1 MYHVLS
7 DEGRTD
13 AINKILDES
22 GLNPIGE
29 FYLWVAKNPVDYYQD
44 YILTNNNV
52 TVNLPATLQVPAG
65 TTVENDFYQIDFG
78 NAYKSNLVSFDTP
91 PAAPVGESGGPTSTP
106 VTPVEEVPVQQQA
119 IKVLPNTGEKST
131 SAIAAVGTVVLTTA
145 LGMLGFSKRSKEC

>member
-1 MYHVLS
+1 MII
-7 DEGRTD
+7 T
-13 AINKILDES
+13 KTTIL
-22 GLNPIGE
+22 
-29 FYLWVAKNPVDYYQD
+29 K
-44 YILTNNNV
+44 NNNV

-119 IKVLPNTGEKST
+119 IKVSYLILVKNQLQLLLQAG
-131 SAIAAVGTVVLTTA
+131 AVI
-145 LGMLGFSKRSKEC
+145 LGYCTWHAWFL